1 MKTLRLYS
9 NLYSSGQINYSGRTG
24 ILANC
29 KTHTFSYFHSSVVIY
44 ECNRTLDTTAAA
56 AAPDITGA
64 AGLPVAT
71 GVTDINKTN
80 LITGTN
86 GITGAADS
94 TGATGPTGA
103 KRNRV
108 L

>member
-1 MKTLRLYS
+1 MKTLRLYPY
-9 NLYSSGQINYSGRTG
+9 LHSSGGIDCSGQPG
-24 ILANC
+24 IPANC
-29 KTHTFSYFHSSVVIY
+29 KTHTLSYFNSSVVIY
-44 ECNRTLDTTAAA
+44 HCNRTLDTTAAA